1 MLTRVDIPVLTRL
14 GVLMAI
20 LCATCNAAAAQTTVR
35 LGDLAQSL
43 NEIGSRTMIDQGI
56 DRKYGIQAEYRAYPT
71 LDGLFTAIRGKDVDI
86 GFAGWTAIAQ
96 FRAKG
101 FPVAT
106 IFPVGRGV
114 TVDVIVPLASP
125 IRRIDD
131 LKGKKVGS
139 FAGAAGTATVLF
151 RVITSKFHG
160 FDPGKTSDLQFAGP
174 GLLPAL
180 LDKGEI
186 DAAIMFDPLA
196 AKLEG
201 SGKYRSIGNLAD
213 AYKSATGD
221 DFLWIGYSTNDDF
234 MQKAPEA
241 LTNFTRAWLEAIDYV
256 KSHPDVFEAYGKKYG
271 LEPAA
276 VGLLRE
282 RVIADYTTTWN
293 DAVITSLRRFGEL
306 ANEVMG
312 GGYLDTV
319 PAAAFSTRF
328 DPRK

>member
-1 MLTRVDIPVLTRL
+1 MLSRI
-14 GVLMAI
+14 GVLAVAI
-20 LCATCNAAAAQTTVR
+20 LAACGPASAQVKVR

-43 NEIGSRTMIDQGI
+43 NEIASRVMIDQKI
-56 DRKYGIQAEYRAYPT
+56 DRKYGIAVEYRAYPT
-71 LDGLFTAIRGKDVDI
+71 LDGLFTAIRGKDVDV

-96 FRAKG
+96 FRSKG
-101 FPVAT
+101 FPVT
-106 IFPVGRGV
+106 TVFPVGRGV
-114 TVDVIVPLASP
+114 TVDVIVPSASP
-125 IRRIDD
+125 IKTIAE
-131 LKGKKVGS
+131 LKGKKVGT

-151 RVITSKFHG
+151 RVIASKFHG
-160 FDPGKTSDLQFAGP
+160 FDPGKTGDLQFAGP

-186 DAAIMFDPLA
+186 DAAVMFDPIA

-213 AYKSATGD
+213 AYKAGTGD

-234 MQKAPEA
+234 MRTEPEA
-241 LTNFTRAWLEAIDYV
+241 LKNFTRAWLEAVEYV
-256 KSHPDVFEAYGKKYG
+256 KSHPEVFETYGKKYG

-276 VGLLRE
+276 IALLRE

-293 DAVITSLRRFGEL
+293 DATIASLRRFAEL

-312 GGYLDTV
+312 SGYLDKV
-319 PAAAFSTRF
+319 PPEAFSTRF

>member
-1 MLTRVDIPVLTRL
+1 MLFRVGMLAI
-14 GVLMAI
+14 AI
-20 LCATCNAAAAQTTVR
+20 LAACGPASAQVKVR

-43 NEIGSRTMIDQGI
+43 NEIASRVIIDQGI
-56 DRKYGIQAEYRAYPT
+56 DRKYGIAAEYRAYPT

-96 FRAKG
+96 FRSKG
-101 FPVAT
+101 FPVT
-106 IFPVGRGV
+106 MVFPVGRGV
-114 TVDVIVPLASP
+114 TVDVIVPAASP
-125 IRRIDD
+125 IKSIAE
-131 LKGKKVGS
+131 LKGKKVGT

-151 RVITSKFHG
+151 RVVASKFHG
-160 FDPGKTSDLQFAGP
+160 FDPGKTGDLQYAGP

-186 DAAIMFDPLA
+186 DAAVMFDPLA
-196 AKLEG
+196 AKLIG

-213 AYKSATGD
+213 AYKAGTGD

-234 MQKAPEA
+234 MRSQPEA
-241 LTNFTRAWLEAIDYV
+241 LTNFTRAWLEAVDYV
-256 KSHPDVFEAYGKKYG
+256 KSHPAVFEAYGKKYG

-276 VGLLRE
+276 IALLRE

-293 DAVITSLRRFGEL
+293 DASIMPLRRFGEM

-319 PAAAFSTRF
+319 PAMAFSMQF
-328 DPRK
+328 DPRR

>member
-1 MLTRVDIPVLTRL
+1 MLFRL
-14 GVLMAI
+14 GIFATVML
-20 LCATCNAAAAQTTVR
+20 ATCGAATAQVKVR
-35 LGDLAQSL
+35 IGDLAQSL
-43 NEIGSRTMIDQGI
+43 NEIGSRAMIDQGI
-56 DRKYGIQAEYRAYPT
+56 DRKYGIAAEYRAYPT
-71 LDGLFTAIRGKDVDI
+71 LDGLFTAIRGKDVDV
-86 GFAGWTAIAQ
+86 GFGGWTAIAQ
-96 FRAKG
+96 FRGKG
-101 FPVAT
+101 FPVTT

-114 TVDVIVPLASP
+114 TVDVIVPMASP
-125 IRRIDD
+125 IKSIAD

-151 RVITSKFHG
+151 RVIASKFHG
-160 FDPGKTSDLQFAGP
+160 FDPGKTGDMQYAGP

-186 DAAIMFDPLA
+186 DAAVMFDPIA

-213 AYKSATGD
+213 AYKAGTGD

-234 MQKAPEA
+234 MKAEPEA
-241 LTNFTRAWLEAIDYV
+241 LTNFTRAWLEAIEYV
-256 KSHPDVFEAYGKKYG
+256 KTHPEVFEAYGKKYG
-271 LEPAA
+271 LDPAA
-276 VGLLRE
+276 VTLLRE
-282 RVIADYTTTWN
+282 RVVADYTTTWN
-293 DAVITSLRRFGEL
+293 EAGIASLRRFAGM

-319 PAAAFSTRF
+319 PDAAFSTRF

>member
-1 MLTRVDIPVLTRL
+1 MLIRAGIVAA
-14 GVLMAI
+14 AI
-20 LCATCNAAAAQTTVR
+20 LAACGPASAQVKVQ

-43 NEIGSRTMIDQGI
+43 NEVASRVIIDQKL
-56 DRKYGIQAEYRAYPT
+56 DKKYGIAVEYRAYPT
-71 LDGLFTAIRGKDVDI
+71 LDGLFTAIRGKNVDV

-96 FRAKG
+96 FRSKG
-101 FPVAT
+101 FPVTT

-114 TVDVIVPLASP
+114 TVDVIVPQNSP
-125 IRRIDD
+125 IKSIAD
-131 LKGKKVGS
+131 LKGKKVGT

-151 RVITSKFHG
+151 RVIASKLHG
-160 FDPGKTSDLQFAGP
+160 FDPGKTGDLQFAGP

-186 DAAIMFDPLA
+186 DAAVMFDPIA

-213 AYKSATGD
+213 AYKAATGD

-234 MQKAPEA
+234 MKREPEA
-241 LTNFTRAWLEAIDYV
+241 LKNFTRAWLDAVKYV
-256 KSHPDVFEAYGKKYG
+256 KSHPEVFEAYGKKYG
-271 LEPAA
+271 LKPAA
-276 VGLLRE
+276 IALLRK
-282 RVIADYTTTWN
+282 RVVADYTTTWN
-293 DAVITSLRRFGEL
+293 DATIASLKRFAKL
-306 ANEVMG
+306 ANQVMG
-312 GGYLDTV
+312 KGYLDTV